1 MPLSKRWRTLDR
13 STVGDAPRRY
23 GVYELGRDGDVVS
36 VGAGM
41 LRDELKS
48 ALAYGDGEQVR
59 WETTPSMERAE
70 ELAAEHRERL
80 D

>member
-1 MPLSKRWRTLDR
+1 MPLRRQWRPLDR

-23 GVYELGRDGDVVS
+23 GVYELGRDGEVVS

-48 ALAYGDGEQVR
+48 ALAYGDAGQVR
-59 WETTPSMERAE
+59 WETTPSLDRAE

-80 D
+80 G